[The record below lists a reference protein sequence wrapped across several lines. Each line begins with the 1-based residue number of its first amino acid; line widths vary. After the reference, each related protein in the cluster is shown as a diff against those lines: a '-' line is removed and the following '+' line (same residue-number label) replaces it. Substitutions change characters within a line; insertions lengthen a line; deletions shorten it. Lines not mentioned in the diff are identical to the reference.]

1 MHDGQENNR
10 QAVLS
15 YCYAKVTE
23 NGVVKVTLVTTLGEP
38 TYPLGER
45 EITNPHRTAK
55 KGRREERVPFSP
67 FKIDPGE
74 EAASRMGRGQ

>member
-1 MHDGQENNR
+1 MMHDGQENNR

-55 KGRREERVPFSP
+55 KGEEKKEFLLAPL
-67 FKIDPGE
+67 K
-74 EAASRMGRGQ
+74 